1 VVAVGSQDDLDLRV
15 LEYVYDHDQGML
27 REPAGLSGLYDVAG
41 SEDAGLQTAADLRRR
56 GLISADQ
63 RLSGGYHIEPEG
75 KRIVEEFRARR
86 SDRGYRRQQC
96 REQLLRWAD
105 SDDRRARRDFDGS
118 AHGQPF
124 TMEESETAAGF
135 LAENGLLK
143 TFSAAQEKHYLV
155 QITERGRECIDSGKT
170 IQQFVSRHDLAAQ
183 MVNVFGS
190 GNSVAAA
197 FGDGSAA
204 TASLST
210 FDHEMAITFA
220 SSVREALPVL
230 TLPDEADGLLDDIEQ
245 REDPGLAQRATAKL
259 YTLIGDTTSGAL
271 GGVLGAMGAGALG
284 IGS

>member
-1 VVAVGSQDDLDLRV
+1 MSSQDELDLRV
-15 LEYVYDHDQGML
+15 LEYVYDNDQGMM

-56 GLISADQ
+56 GLICADQ
-63 RLSGGYHIEPEG
+63 RMSGGYHIEAEG
-75 KRIVEEFRARR
+75 KRIVEELRARR

-105 SDDRRARRDFDGS
+105 SDDRRGRRDFDGS
-118 AHGQPF
+118 ADGEPF
-124 TMEESETAAGF
+124 AMEESEPAAGF
-135 LAENGLLK
+135 LAEHGLLR

-170 IQQFVSRHDLAAQ
+170 IQQFLSRNDLAAQ

-204 TASLST
+204 TAALST

-220 SSVREALPVL
+220 SSVRQALPVL
-230 TLPDEADGLLDDIEQ
+230 ELPDEADDLLDDIEQ
-245 REDPGLAQRATAKL
+245 REDPSLAQRATARL